1 MKMYPKNIKGSTH
14 WCAAILIFFT
24 LSCCNDGLPE
34 NSYRWEIDRWENVYL
49 DPYYDNGY
57 YYVFSEDW
65 DTHQSFFTKIK
76 EIDGKVVYSTPFKV
90 GVDLDL
96 NTSSS
101 TFKEDDRLMFVEG
114 KYIHQFNMKTGQLIA
129 TDTFAT
135 FIWNFNYSRDQLT
148 SCRFTSNFES
158 FRFFEIIY
166 ENGHYKEKI
175 IHEEFYDFMN
185 NTRANGGTPPIFTNG
200 KWMMP
205 YFTSIRSTGECK
217 NYIIVKDGDNVEKIS
232 IGYDNNKG
240 NCLAGPLLVD
250 EDAMYVYCV
259 DKVFAFDRKTTKLKW
274 STDIIGSGLNKIVGD
289 YIYTV
294 AALSIDKM
302 TIINKHT
309 GESTNIDAESAWSGQ
324 SVGDYLCWINL
335 SFQKFNTK
343 TRKFEFVSSE
353 EKADQGYWEYP
364 VGVSP
369 NSKLLFDMRRWVC
382 YPF

>member
-1 MKMYPKNIKGSTH
+1 MYVKNLKGGTQ

-24 LSCCNDGLPE
+24 LSCCNDGMPE
-34 NSYRWEIDRWENVYL
+34 NPYRWEIDRWEHVYI

-65 DTHQSFFTKIK
+65 ESHQSFLTKIK
-76 EIDGKVVYSTPFKV
+76 EIDGKVMYSSPFKI

-101 TFKEDDRLMFVEG
+101 TFSEDGRLMFVEG
-114 KYIHQFNMKTGQLIA
+114 KYIHQFNMNTGQLIT
-129 TDTFAT
+129 TDTFET
-135 FIWNFNYSRDQLT
+135 YIWNFHYTKEHLT
-148 SCRFTSNFES
+148 ACRFTFEFKS
-158 FRFFEIIY
+158 FRYIEIIY
-166 ENGHYKEKI
+166 KDGHYIEDI
-175 IHEEFYDFMN
+175 IHEEFYDHMN
-185 NTRANGGTPPIFTNG
+185 NTQVNGGTPPVYANG
-200 KWMMP
+200 KWILP

-217 NYIIVKDGDNVEKIS
+217 NYVIVKDGDNVEKIS

-259 DKVFAFDRKTTKLKW
+259 DKLFAYDRETTSMKW
-274 STDIIGSGLNKIVGD
+274 SADIIGSGLNKIVGD
-289 YIYTV
+289 YIFTV
-294 AALSIDKM
+294 AALSVEKM

-309 GESTNIDAESAWSGQ
+309 GEATNIDSRSAWSGQ
-324 SVGDYLCWINL
+324 SVGDYLCWTQVE
-335 SFQKFNTK
+335 FYKFNTK
-343 TRKFEFVSSE
+343 TRKFEFVSSL
-353 EKADQGYWEYP
+353 EKADQGYWEYA

-369 NSKLLFDMRRWVC
+369 NSKLLFDMQRWVC